1 MAISGNQW
9 QSVAISGNHRSSEGI
24 AGLDPALG
32 SSDQWQS
39 VAISGNHRFEAEDP
53 QPLIRLSAVRVER
66 RGERG
71 TPSGLDVDIP
81 ELQLRERLVQV
92 QALSEGRDAEITQC
106 VVLQPQTA
114 QRAAVERERYR
125 ERVGALGRDLIE
137 LEAEILQEAGAR
149 FRISG
154 ILLVIERQGQLRH
167 PLVAYRV
174 RKQPE
179 GLKWLTAPDAHREVA
194 TADRCDIA
202 LLEAECE
209 QRMRA
214 RQRAP

>member
-1 MAISGNQW
+1 M
-9 QSVAISGNHRSSEGI
+9 
-24 AGLDPALG
+24 
-32 SSDQWQS
+32 
-39 VAISGNHRFEAEDP
+39 
-53 QPLIRLSAVRVER
+53 IRLSAVRFER

-81 ELQLRERLVQV
+81 KLQLRERLVQI
-92 QALSEGRDAEITQC
+92 QALSESRDTEITQC
-106 VVLQPQTA
+106 IVLQPQAA
-114 QRAAVERERYR
+114 QWTAVERERYR
-125 ERVGALGRDLIE
+125 ERLGALGRDLIE

-149 FRISG
+149 IPISG

-167 PLVAYRV
+167 PLVAYGV